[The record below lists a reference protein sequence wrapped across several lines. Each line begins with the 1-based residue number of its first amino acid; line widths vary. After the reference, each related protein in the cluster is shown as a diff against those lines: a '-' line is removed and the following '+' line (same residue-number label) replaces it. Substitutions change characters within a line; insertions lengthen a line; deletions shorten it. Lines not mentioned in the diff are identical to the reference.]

1 MYKNLN
7 GTPTQDQLDAVFLA
21 PDDRRIV
28 ADAKK
33 TVYEATNV
41 LYPQHLR
48 TTLSF
53 AAYSI
58 GAMSFWGSFIFI
70 FFFGTG
76 VVAVPFNQFIQWADR
91 PRPMKDEGSF
101 KKEKDRLA
109 K

>member
-1 MYKNLN
+1 MQ
-7 GTPTQDQLDAVFLA
+7 GTPSKAQLDAVFLA
-21 PDDRRIV
+21 PDDKTTIIPNSQ
-28 ADAKK
+28 
-33 TVYEATNV
+33 TVYEATNI
-41 LYPQHLR
+41 LAPQYLQ

-58 GAMSFWGSFIFI
+58 GAMAFWGSFSFL

-76 VVAVPFNQFIQWADR
+76 VVAVPFNQIIQWADR
-91 PRPMKDEGSF
+91 PKPMKDEGSF